1 MYIMSS
7 GNNEEPGQELGQEP
21 KLEEPNLEEPKLE
34 EPNLE
39 EPNLEEPNLEEPKLP
54 PPFTRLGSL
63 RENAQTAV
71 HSSFITADEVGILNQ
86 RRYKIQ
92 KRYEK
97 YNQHFLN
104 IQNAMKEIE
113 HELDELHKEIDGI
126 SPEPSQV
133 ETNGS
138 KLNNLAES
146 ISLETASKVE
156 SPSESNDLEAE
167 SPSESID
174 LAKTSDTESETESD
188 IESESPYT
196 KKYSSKL
203 QYPTTELALKIEDYI
218 ESNPEIHDFTLV
230 YCCYSIN
237 TDYMIPFV
245 VYSGKESDGKY
256 QFPSVP
262 VTITEDTN
270 IESYK
275 NTIKDGMFTGY
286 IPDATNPSVIYMFY
300 SVLTPKLLPGKEAT
314 INELCHLKTVDGI
327 GIHESIDKLFTQNTD
342 LLYITDLETS
352 EHIPVPFSGYLCTMD
367 DANHITNVVHL
378 CTFKSP
384 TLSADMT
391 EQDVAYCASTMSN
404 VVKDDEEE
412 DIQLFTT
419 DIFNVG
425 LQDDFY
431 YLTTKSLNPGALRYV
446 IFPLKAVNFDKS
458 IMDYSEYNSVYY
470 NSLEMEFWA
479 VTSIKQIGKI

>member
-1 MYIMSS
+1 MSS

-21 KLEEPNLEEPKLE
+21 KLEEPKLEEPKLE
-34 EPNLE
+34 EPK
-39 EPNLEEPNLEEPKLP
+39 LEEPKPP

-126 SPEPSQV
+126 LPEPSQV
-133 ETNGS
+133 ETSGS

-146 ISLETASKVE
+146 ISLETASKAE
-156 SPSESNDLEAE
+156 SPSESN
-167 SPSESID
+167 D

-188 IESESPYT
+188 IESDTESDTESESPYT

-203 QYPTTELALKIEDYI
+203 QYPTTELALKFEDYI
-218 ESNPEIHDFTLV
+218 ESNPEIHDFTLI

-262 VTITEDTN
+262 VMVTEDTD

-327 GIHESIDKLFTQNTD
+327 GIHESIDKLFTQNGD
-342 LLYITDLETS
+342 LIYITELETS

-367 DANHITNVVHL
+367 AANHITNVVRL

-404 VVKDDEEE
+404 VVNQDDEEE

-470 NSLEMEFWA
+470 NSPEIEFWA

>member
-1 MYIMSS
+1 MSS
-7 GNNEEPGQELGQEP
+7 GDKEELGQEP
-21 KLEEPNLEEPKLE
+21 NNNIIQSDAKKIVSSY
-34 EPNLE
+34 
-39 EPNLEEPNLEEPKLP
+39 P
-54 PPFTRLGSL
+54 PPNQFTRLDSL
-63 RENAQTAV
+63 TG
-71 HSSFITADEVGILNQ
+71 EVDGLNQ
-86 RRYKIQ
+86 QKNNLEDAKQDIPFQNLDGLNQQKIKIQ
-92 KRYEK
+92 KRYKK
-97 YNQHFLN
+97 YNRHFLN
-104 IQNAMKEIE
+104 IQNAMKDIE

-126 SPEPSQV
+126 SPEQKDFHEPSVNDDSQV
-133 ETNGS
+133 
-138 KLNNLAES
+138 
-146 ISLETASKVE
+146 
-156 SPSESNDLEAE
+156 D
-167 SPSESID
+167 
-174 LAKTSDTESETESD
+174 TSDLDSVNSD
-188 IESESPYT
+188 LDSVNSDSDTDTSDSDTDTSDSESPYT

-203 QYPTTELALKIEDYI
+203 QYPITELALKVEDYI

-256 QFPSVP
+256 HFPSVS
-262 VTITEDTN
+262 ITVTN

-327 GIHESIDKLFTQNTD
+327 AIDESIDKLFTQNTD
-342 LLYITDLETS
+342 LLYINELETS

-384 TLSADMT
+384 TKSADMT

-404 VVKDDEEE
+404 VVKEEEEE

-470 NSLEMEFWA
+470 NSPEMEFWA

>member
-1 MYIMSS
+1 M
-7 GNNEEPGQELGQEP
+7 
-21 KLEEPNLEEPKLE
+21 
-34 EPNLE
+34 
-39 EPNLEEPNLEEPKLP
+39 
-54 PPFTRLGSL
+54 
-63 RENAQTAV
+63 
-71 HSSFITADEVGILNQ
+71 
-86 RRYKIQ
+86 
-92 KRYEK
+92 
-97 YNQHFLN
+97 N

-126 SPEPSQV
+126 SPEPMDLHETVAPNQV
-133 ETNGS
+133 ET
-138 KLNNLAES
+138 S
-146 ISLETASKVE
+146 IPEPGA
-156 SPSESNDLEAE
+156 SESEPGA
-167 SPSESID
+167 SESEPGALVVPGASESEPSALESD
-174 LAKTSDTESETESD
+174 TESDTESET
-188 IESESPYT
+188 ESESPYT

-262 VTITEDTN
+262 ITITEDTD

-327 GIHESIDKLFTQNTD
+327 AIDESIDKLFTQNTD
-342 LLYITDLETS
+342 LLYINDLETS

-367 DANHITNVVHL
+367 DANHITNVV
-378 CTFKSP
+378 K
-384 TLSADMT
+384 
-391 EQDVAYCASTMSN
+391 EE
-404 VVKDDEEE
+404 EEE

-458 IMDYSEYNSVYY
+458 IIDYSEYNSVYY
-470 NSLEMEFWA
+470 NSPEMEFWA

>member
-7 GNNEEPGQELGQEP
+7 GNKEEPGQELGQEP
-21 KLEEPNLEEPKLE
+21 KLEEPKLEEPKLE
-34 EPNLE
+34 EPKLE
-39 EPNLEEPNLEEPKLP
+39 EPKLEEPKLEEPKLEEPKLP
-54 PPFTRLGSL
+54 PPF
-63 RENAQTAV
+63 
-71 HSSFITADEVGILNQ
+71 
-86 RRYKIQ
+86 KIQ

-104 IQNAMKEIE
+104 IQNAMKDIE

-126 SPEPSQV
+126 SPEPMDLH
-133 ETNGS
+133 ETVAPNQ
-138 KLNNLAES
+138 AETS
-146 ISLETASKVE
+146 IPEPGA
-156 SPSESNDLEAE
+156 SESEPSALESEPGA
-167 SPSESID
+167 SESEPSA
-174 LAKTSDTESETESD
+174 LESETESET
-188 IESESPYT
+188 ESESPYT

-262 VTITEDTN
+262 ITVTEDTN

-327 GIHESIDKLFTQNTD
+327 AIDESIDKLFTQNTD
-342 LLYITDLETS
+342 LLYINELETS
-352 EHIPVPFSGYLCTMD
+352 EYIPVPFSGYLCTMD
-367 DANHITNVVHL
+367 DANHITNVM
-378 CTFKSP
+378 K
-384 TLSADMT
+384 
-391 EQDVAYCASTMSN
+391 EE
-404 VVKDDEEE
+404 EEE

-470 NSLEMEFWA
+470 NSPEMEFWA

>member
-1 MYIMSS
+1 MSS
-7 GNNEEPGQELGQEP
+7 GNKEEPGQELGQEP
-21 KLEEPNLEEPKLE
+21 KLEEP
-34 EPNLE
+34 
-39 EPNLEEPNLEEPKLP
+39 KLP
-54 PPFTRLGSL
+54 PPF
-63 RENAQTAV
+63 
-71 HSSFITADEVGILNQ
+71 
-86 RRYKIQ
+86 KIQ

-126 SPEPSQV
+126 SPEPMDLHETVAPNQV
-133 ETNGS
+133 ET
-138 KLNNLAES
+138 S
-146 ISLETASKVE
+146 IPEPGASKSEPSASKSEPGASKSEPGALVV
-156 SPSESNDLEAE
+156 PGASESEPSALESDTE
-167 SPSESID
+167 
-174 LAKTSDTESETESD
+174 SDTESET
-188 IESESPYT
+188 ESESPYT

-262 VTITEDTN
+262 ITVTEDTN

-327 GIHESIDKLFTQNTD
+327 AIDESIDKLFTQNTD
-342 LLYITDLETS
+342 LLYINDLETS

-367 DANHITNVVHL
+367 DANHITNVM
-378 CTFKSP
+378 K
-384 TLSADMT
+384 
-391 EQDVAYCASTMSN
+391 EE
-404 VVKDDEEE
+404 EEE

-470 NSLEMEFWA
+470 NSPEMEFWA

>member
-1 MYIMSS
+1 MSS
-7 GNNEEPGQELGQEP
+7 GDKEELGQELGQEP
-21 KLEEPNLEEPKLE
+21 KLEEP
-34 EPNLE
+34 
-39 EPNLEEPNLEEPKLP
+39 KLP
-54 PPFTRLGSL
+54 PPF
-63 RENAQTAV
+63 
-71 HSSFITADEVGILNQ
+71 
-86 RRYKIQ
+86 KIQ

-126 SPEPSQV
+126 SPEPMDLHETVAPNQV
-133 ETNGS
+133 ET
-138 KLNNLAES
+138 S
-146 ISLETASKVE
+146 IPEPSALEVVPSA
-156 SPSESNDLEAE
+156 SESEPGALVVPGDLEVVPGDLE
-167 SPSESID
+167 VVPSD
-174 LAKTSDTESETESD
+174 LEVVPSDLEVVPSDLEVVPSDSESETSDSESSD

-203 QYPTTELALKIEDYI
+203 QYPTTELALKVEDYI

-262 VTITEDTN
+262 ITITEDTD

-342 LLYITDLETS
+342 LLYINDLETS

-367 DANHITNVVHL
+367 DANHITNVV
-378 CTFKSP
+378 K
-384 TLSADMT
+384 
-391 EQDVAYCASTMSN
+391 EE
-404 VVKDDEEE
+404 EEE

-470 NSLEMEFWA
+470 NSPEMEFWA

>member
-1 MYIMSS
+1 MSS
-7 GNNEEPGQELGQEP
+7 GNKEEPGQELGQEP
-21 KLEEPNLEEPKLE
+21 KLEEPKLEEPK
-34 EPNLE
+34 
-39 EPNLEEPNLEEPKLP
+39 LEEPKLP
-54 PPFTRLGSL
+54 PPF
-63 RENAQTAV
+63 
-71 HSSFITADEVGILNQ
+71 
-86 RRYKIQ
+86 KIQ

-126 SPEPSQV
+126 SPEPMDLHETVAPNQV
-133 ETNGS
+133 ET
-138 KLNNLAES
+138 S
-146 ISLETASKVE
+146 IPEPGASKSEPSASKSEPGASKSEPGASKSEPGALVV
-156 SPSESNDLEAE
+156 PGASESEPSALESDTE
-167 SPSESID
+167 
-174 LAKTSDTESETESD
+174 SDTESET
-188 IESESPYT
+188 ESESPYT

-262 VTITEDTN
+262 ITITEDTD

-327 GIHESIDKLFTQNTD
+327 AIDESIDKLFTQNTD
-342 LLYITDLETS
+342 LLYINDLETS

-367 DANHITNVVHL
+367 DANHITNVV
-378 CTFKSP
+378 K
-384 TLSADMT
+384 
-391 EQDVAYCASTMSN
+391 EE
-404 VVKDDEEE
+404 EEE

-470 NSLEMEFWA
+470 NSPEMEFWA

>member
-7 GNNEEPGQELGQEP
+7 GNKEEPGQELGQEP
-21 KLEEPNLEEPKLE
+21 KLEEPKLEEPK
-34 EPNLE
+34 
-39 EPNLEEPNLEEPKLP
+39 LEEPKLP
-54 PPFTRLGSL
+54 PPF
-63 RENAQTAV
+63 
-71 HSSFITADEVGILNQ
+71 
-86 RRYKIQ
+86 KIQ

-126 SPEPSQV
+126 SPEPMDLHETVAPNQV
-133 ETNGS
+133 ET
-138 KLNNLAES
+138 S
-146 ISLETASKVE
+146 IPEPGASKSEPSASKSEPGASKSEPGASKSEPGALVV
-156 SPSESNDLEAE
+156 PGASESEPSALESDTE
-167 SPSESID
+167 
-174 LAKTSDTESETESD
+174 SDTESET
-188 IESESPYT
+188 ESESPYT

-262 VTITEDTN
+262 ITITEDTD

-327 GIHESIDKLFTQNTD
+327 AIDESIDKLFTQNTD
-342 LLYITDLETS
+342 LLYINDLETS

-367 DANHITNVVHL
+367 DANHITNVV
-378 CTFKSP
+378 K
-384 TLSADMT
+384 
-391 EQDVAYCASTMSN
+391 EE
-404 VVKDDEEE
+404 EEE

-470 NSLEMEFWA
+470 NSPEMEFWA

>member
-1 MYIMSS
+1 MSS
-7 GNNEEPGQELGQEP
+7 GNKEEPGQELGQEP
-21 KLEEPNLEEPKLE
+21 KLEEPKLEEPK
-34 EPNLE
+34 
-39 EPNLEEPNLEEPKLP
+39 LEEPKLP
-54 PPFTRLGSL
+54 PPF
-63 RENAQTAV
+63 
-71 HSSFITADEVGILNQ
+71 
-86 RRYKIQ
+86 KIQ

-126 SPEPSQV
+126 SPEPMDLHETVAPNQV
-133 ETNGS
+133 ET
-138 KLNNLAES
+138 S
-146 ISLETASKVE
+146 IPEPGASKSEPSASKSEPGASKSEPGASKSEPGALVV
-156 SPSESNDLEAE
+156 PGASESEPSALESDTE
-167 SPSESID
+167 
-174 LAKTSDTESETESD
+174 SDTESET
-188 IESESPYT
+188 ESESPYT

-218 ESNPEIHDFTLV
+218 ESNPEIRDFTLV

-262 VTITEDTN
+262 ITITEDTD

-327 GIHESIDKLFTQNTD
+327 AIDESIDKLFTQNTD
-342 LLYITDLETS
+342 LLYINDLETS

-367 DANHITNVVHL
+367 DANHITNVV
-378 CTFKSP
+378 K
-384 TLSADMT
+384 
-391 EQDVAYCASTMSN
+391 EE
-404 VVKDDEEE
+404 EEE

-470 NSLEMEFWA
+470 NSPEMEFWA

>member
-1 MYIMSS
+1 MSS

-21 KLEEPNLEEPKLE
+21 GQELGQEPK
-34 EPNLE
+34 
-39 EPNLEEPNLEEPKLP
+39 LEEPKLP
-54 PPFTRLGSL
+54 PPF
-63 RENAQTAV
+63 
-71 HSSFITADEVGILNQ
+71 
-86 RRYKIQ
+86 KIQ

-146 ISLETASKVE
+146 ISLETASK
-156 SPSESNDLEAE
+156 AE

-174 LAKTSDTESETESD
+174 LAKTSDTESET
-188 IESESPYT
+188 ESESPYT

-203 QYPTTELALKIEDYI
+203 QYPTTELALKFEDYI
-218 ESNPEIHDFTLV
+218 ESNPDIHDFTLI

-262 VTITEDTN
+262 VMVTEDTD

-327 GIHESIDKLFTQNTD
+327 SIHESIDKLFTQNGD
-342 LLYITDLETS
+342 LIYITDLETS

-367 DANHITNVVHL
+367 SANHIT
-378 CTFKSP
+378 
-384 TLSADMT
+384 
-391 EQDVAYCASTMSN
+391 N

-470 NSLEMEFWA
+470 NSPEMEFWA

>member
-21 KLEEPNLEEPKLE
+21 KLEEPKLEEPKLE
-34 EPNLE
+34 EPK
-39 EPNLEEPNLEEPKLP
+39 LEEPKLEDELSFP
-54 PPFTRLGSL
+54 PPF
-63 RENAQTAV
+63 
-71 HSSFITADEVGILNQ
+71 
-86 RRYKIQ
+86 KIQ

-146 ISLETASKVE
+146 ISLETASKAE
-156 SPSESNDLEAE
+156 SPSESNDLEA
-167 SPSESID
+167 ESID
-174 LAKTSDTESETESD
+174 LAKTSDTESETESDTESD

-218 ESNPEIHDFTLV
+218 ESNPDIHDFTLI

-262 VTITEDTN
+262 ITVTEDTN

-275 NTIKDGMFTGY
+275 NTIKDGVFTGY
-286 IPDATNPSVIYMFY
+286 IPDATNPSIIYMFY

-327 GIHESIDKLFTQNTD
+327 SIHESIDKLFTQNTD
-342 LLYITDLETS
+342 LLYITELDTS

-367 DANHITNVVHL
+367 DANHITNVV
-378 CTFKSP
+378 
-384 TLSADMT
+384 
-391 EQDVAYCASTMSN
+391 Q
-404 VVKDDEEE
+404 DEEE

-470 NSLEMEFWA
+470 NSPEMEFWA